1 MTGPSAALTAKPAS
15 SHSSQGTDAAKCP
28 APVSAGGKTDPCP
41 NTHGRSITWD
51 VWRTQRAF
59 ALQFGIV
66 LGTPTLAPKA
76 SGQPSACDAGRAAA
90 PNAGQ
95 PLLAVP
101 RRAHLASDG
110 GSATSGRDDEDAK
123 RVAGGVGIN
132 PERLLLVVGAVHEHL
147 GAQGQGALVGRVQLS
162 PVGHG

>member
-1 MTGPSAALTAKPAS
+1 MTWCRRPRMLSMVSFGDRNFRNSVVESAV
-15 SHSSQGTDAAKCP
+15 QG
-28 APVSAGGKTDPCP
+28 
-41 NTHGRSITWD
+41 
-51 VWRTQRAF
+51 
-59 ALQFGIV
+59 
-66 LGTPTLAPKA
+66 
-76 SGQPSACDAGRAAA
+76 SACDAGRAAA

-110 GSATSGRDDEDAK
+110 GSATRGRDDEDAK

>member
-1 MTGPSAALTAKPAS
+1 M
-15 SHSSQGTDAAKCP
+15 
-28 APVSAGGKTDPCP
+28 
-41 NTHGRSITWD
+41 
-51 VWRTQRAF
+51 
-59 ALQFGIV
+59 
-66 LGTPTLAPKA
+66 TPTTPRSRATRTPSSAKSPPADGRAPTLPRRVSEPKRTHVGFNSDHRMRNVTRVNMTSCPSPA
-76 SGQPSACDAGRAAA
+76 AICVRGSACDAGRVAA

-123 RVAGGVGIN
+123 RVAGEVGIN